1 MIVESLTSSDVK
13 QKNKENILQFIYN
26 QKTTH
31 QQLICEAL
39 HLSRPTVIPILRE
52 CEENHMIEKNGFYDS
67 TGGRKANAICFIEEA
82 RVAVG
87 VELLQNTYE
96 IVILNLYGETTYSA
110 KYRCAFQYSDRYFK
124 QVCDSIIKLIHDN
137 GIPSAKILGVGIVLQ
152 GLISSDGARVTYGKI
167 LNCTGLSI
175 KAFTQLLPYQCMFF
189 HDAESAALDE
199 LWQSPEISDA
209 IYMNIREHVSGA
221 IIVNR
226 EFLKGKELKS
236 GVFEHMTLIPG
247 GRSCYCGH
255 KGCVDTYCS
264 TQALLQGKESL
275 TTFFSKLRKGDPDCE
290 AVWRSY
296 LEYLAASINNLHMF
310 IDYLVIIGG
319 TLTPY
324 LCDADIL
331 ALHRMIYDHTAFPTK
346 NTFIRPSR
354 CINISLGRGAALSY
368 INNYLRTI
376 MGR

>member
-1 MIVESLTSSDVK
+1 MIVEALTSSDVK
-13 QKNKENILQFIYN
+13 LKNKENILQFIYN

-39 HLSRPTVIPILRE
+39 RLSRPTVIPIIRE
-52 CEENHMIEKNGFYDS
+52 CEESRLIEKNGFYDS
-67 TGGRKANAICFIEEA
+67 TGGRKANAICFMA
-82 RVAVG
+82 DVKVAVG
-87 VELLQNTYE
+87 VELLEHTYE
-96 IVILNLYGETTYSA
+96 IVILNLYGETIYSA
-110 KYRCAFQYSDRYFK
+110 KYRVPFNYSEEYFK
-124 QVCDSIIKLIHDN
+124 EVCDSVTKLIHDN
-137 GIPSAKILGVGIVLQ
+137 CISPEKILGVGIVLQ
-152 GLISSDGARVTYGKI
+152 GLISSDGFHVTYGKI

-175 KAFTQLLPYQCMFF
+175 EAFTQYLPYHCMFF

-226 EFLKGKELKS
+226 EFLKGSELKS

-247 GRSCYCGH
+247 GRPCYCGN

-264 TQALLQGKESL
+264 TQALLHATESL
-275 TTFFSKLRKGDPDCE
+275 TTFFSKLRSGD
-290 AVWRSY
+290 AVCQAAWRSY
-296 LEYLAASINNLHMF
+296 LLYLASSINNLHMF

-319 TLTPY
+319 TLAPY

-331 ALHRMIYDHTAFPTK
+331 TLHQIIYEHTAFPTK
-346 NTFIRPSR
+346 HPFIRSSR
-354 CINISLGRGAALSY
+354 CLNSSLGRGAALSY
-368 INNYLRTI
+368 IKNYLKTI